1 MSTSR
6 RYRRFL
12 DSLYRH
18 ERERV
23 ERAVSETLEQWP
35 VCNGSC
41 KPLRAGLWEVRIH
54 LPTRIARVIFAR
66 GPEGLQVLEGFIK
79 HDELQQRRHIKHAL
93 SQLRSG
99 AA

>member
-41 KPLRAGLWEVRIH
+41 KPLRAGLWEVRVR
-54 LPTRIARVIFAR
+54 LPTRIARVIFT
-66 GPEGLQVLEGFIK
+66 
-79 HDELQQRRHIKHAL
+79 RRDGAFSILGGIVKQTEAQHEREIKHAL
-93 SQLRSG
+93 SQLRR